1 VSVKQPNILLIMA
14 DQVAGPALAFDP
26 QSAARTPHLS
36 ALAEGGVVFDNAYC
50 SSPLCAPSRFSF
62 MAGQLPSR
70 IGAYDNAAEFAASV
84 PTLAHYLRAAGYRTI
99 LCGKMHFVGPDQL
112 HGFEERLTTDIYPSD
127 FGWTPDWTQPDER
140 LSWYHNMLS
149 VLQAGQCETSNQLD
163 FDEEV
168 AFHGTRKL
176 LELVREADDRPFF
189 LLVSF
194 THPHDPY
201 AIPREYWDRYDHN
214 EIPMPAVPPLP
225 VDQLD
230 PHSRRIRAMCA
241 MDDYELTD
249 VHTRNARHAYY
260 GALSYVDDKVG
271 QLLRAL
277 EAAHLRDD
285 TIVIFA
291 SDHGDMLGERGL
303 WYKMLFYEWSARV
316 PLLFHAPGRFA
327 PRRIQQPASL
337 MDLLPTLLDLANS
350 GLPAGHAVALADP
363 IDGRSLLPVLA
374 GQPADPLTT
383 VAGEY
388 LGEGAAAPVLMLRR
402 GRYKFISSAPDP
414 DLLFDL
420 EADPL
425 ELVNLADKPAFD
437 TVRAE
442 FAAEVAARWQPA
454 ALRQAVLASQ
464 RRRRLAAQALRAGQ
478 HTPWDFQPRRE
489 ASRQYMRN
497 HLDLNELERRSRFP
511 APPSPAPRP
520 PEARTP
526 SGA

>member
-1 VSVKQPNILLIMA
+1 
-14 DQVAGPALAFDP
+14 
-26 QSAARTPHLS
+26 
-36 ALAEGGVVFDNAYC
+36 
-50 SSPLCAPSRFSF
+50 

-70 IGAYDNAAEFAASV
+70 IGAYDNASEFAASV

-99 LCGKMHFVGPDQL
+99 LSGKMHFVGPDQL

-127 FGWTPDWTQPDER
+127 FGWTPDWTRPDER

-149 VLQAGQCETSNQLD
+149 VVQAGQCETSNQLD

-168 AFHGTRKL
+168 AFHATRKL
-176 LELVREADDRPFF
+176 LELVREADERPFF
-189 LLVSF
+189 LAVSF

-201 AIPREYWDRYDHN
+201 AITREYWGRYDHAA
-214 EIPMPAVPPLP
+214 IPMPSVPPLP
-225 VDQLD
+225 VDRLD

-241 MDDYELTD
+241 MDEYELTD
-249 VHTRNARHAYY
+249 AYTRNARHAYF

-277 EAAHLRDD
+277 DAARLRDN

-303 WYKMLFYEWSARV
+303 WYKMVFFEWSARV

-327 PRRIQQPASL
+327 PRRVAQPVSL
-337 MDLLPTLLDLANS
+337 VDLLPTLLDLANT
-350 GLPAGHAVALADP
+350 GQPPEKAVALADGL
-363 IDGRSLLPVLA
+363 DGHSLVPVLE
-374 GQPADPLTT
+374 GGPEDPQA
-383 VAGEY
+383 VAAGEY

-402 GRYKFISSAPDP
+402 GRHKYVYSQPDP
-414 DLLFDL
+414 DQLYDL

-425 ELVNLADKPAFD
+425 ELTNLAGQPEHQA
-437 TVRAE
+437 VRE
-442 FAAEVAARWQPA
+442 LFAAEVAARWEPA
-454 ALRQAVLASQ
+454 ALRQAVVASQ

-478 HTPWDFQPRRE
+478 HMPWDFQPVRA

-511 APPSPAPRP
+511 APPSPQPRGP
-520 PEARTP
+520 EPRGQPEA
-526 SGA
+526 

>member
-1 VSVKQPNILLIMA
+1 MSQKKPNILLIMA

-26 QSAARTPHLS
+26 AATAQTPHLT
-36 ALAEGGVVFDNAYC
+36 ALAQTGVVFDNAYC
-50 SSPLCAPSRFSF
+50 NSPLCAPSRFSF
-62 MAGQLPSR
+62 MSGQLPSR

-127 FGWTPDWTQPDER
+127 FGWTPDWEQPDQR

-149 VLQAGQCETSNQLD
+149 VLQAGQCATSNQLD

-168 AFHGTRKL
+168 AFHGARKL
-176 LELVREADDRPFF
+176 LELVRDTDDRPFF

-201 AIPREYWDRYDHN
+201 AIPAEYWDRYDHAA
-214 EIPMPAVPPLP
+214 IPMPAVPTLP

-230 PHSRRIRAMCA
+230 PHSRRMRAMCA

-249 VHTRNARHAYY
+249 EHTRCARHAYL

-277 EAAHLRDD
+277 EAAQLRDD
-285 TIVIFA
+285 TLILFT

-303 WYKMLFYEWSARV
+303 WYKMSFYEWSARV
-316 PLLFHAPGRFA
+316 PLLVHAPARFA
-327 PRRIQQPASL
+327 PRRVSQPVSL
-337 MDLLPTLLDLANS
+337 VDILPTLLDLANT
-350 GLPAGHAVALADP
+350 GAANPVPLADP
-363 IDGRSLLPVLA
+363 VDGRSLLPLLEGGA
-374 GQPADPLTT
+374 EDPSAT
-383 VAGEY
+383 VAAEY

-402 GRYKFISSAPDP
+402 GRFKYVYSEPDP
-414 DLLFDL
+414 DQLYDL
-420 EADPL
+420 QADPH
-425 ELVNLADKPAFD
+425 ERVNLAGQPAYED
-437 TVRAE
+437 ERQR
-442 FAAEVAARWQPA
+442 FAAEVQRRWAPGR
-454 ALRQAVLASQ
+454 LREEVLASQ
-464 RRRRLAAQALRAGQ
+464 RRRRLAGRALMAGQ
-478 HTPWDFQPRRE
+478 HTPWDFQPQRA

-497 HLDLNELERRSRFP
+497 HLDLNDLERRSRFP
-511 APPSPAPRP
+511 APPSPQPKP
-520 PEARTP
+520 PGEAAGSRQ
-526 SGA
+526 